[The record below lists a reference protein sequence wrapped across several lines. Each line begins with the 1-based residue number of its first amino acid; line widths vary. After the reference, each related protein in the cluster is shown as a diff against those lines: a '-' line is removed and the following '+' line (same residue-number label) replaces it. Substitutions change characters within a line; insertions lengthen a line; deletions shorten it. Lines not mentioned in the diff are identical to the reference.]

1 MPRREKMFN
10 LELKPAKFENK
21 VKRYFEGNPP
31 YTFAGLYLYLGV
43 SKRMYEKLKK
53 DPEYKD
59 ATDYAQAK
67 MQQQYEER
75 LMTSQPTGAI
85 FALKNMGWSDTAKI
99 DLAVGEIVP
108 VEQLLK
114 GGKMKAK

>member
-1 MPRREKMFN
+1 MFN
-10 LELKPAKFENK
+10 LDLKPSKFENK
-21 VKRYFEGNPP
+21 VHRYFEQDPP

-43 SKRMYEKLKK
+43 SESKYKRLKK
-53 DPEYKD
+53 DPEYRD
-59 ATDYAQAK
+59 AIDYAHAK
-67 MQQQYEER
+67 MQEQYEQK
-75 LMTSQPTGAI
+75 LMTTSPTGAI

-99 DLAVGEIVP
+99 EMAVDGQMS